1 MTGKLEERSLNF
13 DHIQEYSLTYFVI
26 TEGKKEYRLHLFC
39 CDFENGNYWSGS
51 CNRYQP
57 AFILYFYSGIFNEK
71 PGKLSCKTT

>member
-1 MTGKLEERSLNF
+1 MQWE
-13 DHIQEYSLTYFVI
+13 IQTVI
-26 TEGKKEYRLHLFC
+26 NLLDYCSGFQYIFRYIFC